1 MVMLMTCWWHPWHPH
16 APAAIAA
23 TAPGQ
28 TAGHGRDH
36 QGVQALRNCGA
47 AAQRDWEKKWSEA
60 VHSLISIIHVCMC
73 IYIIFIYILII
84 IIIISSSSNYYCY

>member
-1 MVMLMTCWWHPWHPH
+1 MPQLPSQP
-16 APAAIAA
+16 P
-23 TAPGQ
+23 APGQ

-73 IYIIFIYILII
+73 IYIIFIYIYIIIII
-84 IIIISSSSNYYCY
+84 IIIISSSSSSSSNYYCY